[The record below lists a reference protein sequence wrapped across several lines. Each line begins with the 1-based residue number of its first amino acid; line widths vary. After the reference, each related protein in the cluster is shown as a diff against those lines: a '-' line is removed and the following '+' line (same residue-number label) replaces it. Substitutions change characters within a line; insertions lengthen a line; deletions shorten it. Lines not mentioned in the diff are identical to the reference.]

1 MPLSSSNA
9 PRSWPLVGI
18 LPALRRAPHTAFAA
32 VSARDGEHARVRVGP
47 REVHVLSDPET
58 CRALLRQPEAA
69 VGKSFFYEILKS
81 AFGEGLLTSS
91 GGHWQRQRALIQPL
105 LTPKAVRRYVPTIRQ
120 ATAELVDAWRG
131 AARDGR
137 SVDAA
142 AGSAWLAREVTVRAL
157 FGEDGG
163 SAGSEVADALAVM
176 ERWSA
181 QRFWSLLD
189 PEFYPNPARAR
200 YRRAVA
206 TIDRRVYPM
215 IDRRQTDPA
224 GRDDLLSRLV
234 QAAGPEGT
242 MSRQQL
248 RDEAATLYLAGQ
260 ETTANG
266 LAFTLWEVARRPELQ
281 ATLRQEAERVLG
293 DGAPPAD
300 AARHLP
306 WTRATVEEALRLHPP
321 VWSVGRETRQAVT
334 VNGTQ
339 LAAGSTCMLAPWI
352 LHRRADVW
360 REPERFDPGR
370 FHSGHQPR
378 AFMPFGAG
386 HRACVGRDFAMQE
399 MILALALI
407 LRELALEDATGQP
420 VADRALVGLL
430 PDPAPR
436 LRVRPVSGAV
446 QAV

>member
-1 MPLSSSNA
+1 
-9 PRSWPLVGI
+9 
-18 LPALRRAPHTAFAA
+18 
-32 VSARDGEHARVRVGP
+32 
-47 REVHVLSDPET
+47 
-58 CRALLRQPEAA
+58 
-69 VGKSFFYEILKS
+69 
-81 AFGEGLLTSS
+81 
-91 GGHWQRQRALIQPL
+91 
-105 LTPKAVRRYVPTIRQ
+105 
-120 ATAELVDAWRG
+120 
-131 AARDGR
+131 
-137 SVDAA
+137 
-142 AGSAWLAREVTVRAL
+142 
-157 FGEDGG
+157 
-163 SAGSEVADALAVM
+163 
-176 ERWSA
+176 
-181 QRFWSLLD
+181 
-189 PEFYPNPARAR
+189 
-200 YRRAVA
+200 
-206 TIDRRVYPM
+206 
-215 IDRRQTDPA
+215 
-224 GRDDLLSRLV
+224 
-234 QAAGPEGT
+234 
-242 MSRQQL
+242 
-248 RDEAATLYLAGQ
+248 
-260 ETTANG
+260 
-266 LAFTLWEVARRPELQ
+266 
-281 ATLRQEAERVLG
+281 
-293 DGAPPAD
+293 
-300 AARHLP
+300 
-306 WTRATVEEALRLHPP
+306 VEEALRLHPP